1 MEYQDV
7 ISIIVPIYNSAE
19 TLERCV
25 DSILCQTY
33 SNLEIILVDDGSTD
47 NSIDICKRYKDN
59 DDRIKVVNQVNSG
72 VSAARNN
79 GLSHAT
85 GKYIQF
91 VDSDDKIAADMC
103 EKLVRRQKDTD
114 ADVVLC
120 GYVLLKNNI
129 EKKVCASDTVFT
141 DAESLAKEFP
151 DYLEKFLIHNPWNK
165 LYLRSKIINKF
176 NEEYSLGEDLVFN
189 LQFLEKCQRI
199 AGMSETLYY
208 YIVTETDAKKRRE
221 DSAGALYY
229 ILKDF
234 IESNLSKDKASL
246 KVANLIYINDRL
258 YNIHLLS
265 HERDGLQKIKRFCGD
280 ELFTDIVSTS
290 KKDSGKFYATH
301 LCVKY
306 HLYIILYLYFRLKDI
321 SWQVKKQ

>member
-1 MEYQDV
+1 MEYQDA

-19 TLERCV
+19 TLEICI

-33 SNLEIILVDDGSTD
+33 NNLEIILINDGSTD
-47 NSIDICKRYKDN
+47 NSIDICKKYKDK
-59 DDRIKVVNQVNSG
+59 DARIKIINQTNSG
-72 VSAARNN
+72 VSAARNS
-79 GLSHAT
+79 GLNHAT

-103 EKLVRRQKDTD
+103 EKLVRRQKDTS
-114 ADVVLC
+114 ADVVIC
-120 GYVLLKNNI
+120 GYVLLKNNV
-129 EKKVCASDTVFT
+129 EKKVCASDAVFT
-141 DAESLAKEFP
+141 DAESFAKEFS

-176 NEEYSLGEDLVFN
+176 DEEYSLGEDLVFN
-189 LQFLEKCQRI
+189 LQFLENCQRI
-199 AGMSETLYY
+199 AGISEALYY

-221 DSAGALYY
+221 DSAESLYY

-246 KVANLIYINDRL
+246 KVANLIYINNRL

-265 HERDGLQKIKRFCGD
+265 QEQDGLQKIKRFCGG
-280 ELFTDIVSTS
+280 ELFKDIVSIS
-290 KKDSGKFYATH
+290 KKYSAKCYVVY
-301 LCVKY
+301 LCMKC
-306 HLYIILYLYFRLKDI
+306 HLYIILYLYFRLKGI
-321 SWQVKKQ
+321 SWQVKK